1 MEKSANRVKK
11 TEKWA
16 TTKWFFT
23 AIPLLF
29 LSYII
34 GYVVIWFLWQNV
46 WISSIAG
53 WVICYFVN
61 KKYGIISGK

>member
-1 MEKSANRVKK
+1 MDKSEGRIKK
-11 TEKWA
+11 TEKWVTA
-16 TTKWFFT
+16 KWVFT

-34 GYVVIWFLWQNV
+34 GYAVIWFLWQNV
-46 WISSIAG
+46 WVSSIAG
-53 WVICYFVN
+53 WVICYIVN